1 MFEDVLTAYGYLG
14 VFAVSLAVN
23 LLPFTS
29 PSNLVL
35 AGAVAFMFPTMNPVV
50 LGLTVA
56 VAASIAKTA
65 HYYVASY
72 VGGKTANRGAK
83 LQYYGKRLGRW
94 GALAAFVAATT
105 PIPDDP
111 VVIPLGMTGYSPIRF
126 FVSYLTGKA
135 IISVAGAYLGRQS
148 ALTVQGLF
156 PTNEYIVATAV
167 VSILIA
173 SVLLKA
179 DLPTLMSRLKKVMGR
194 G

>member
-1 MFEDVLTAYGYLG
+1 
-14 VFAVSLAVN
+14 
-23 LLPFTS
+23 
-29 PSNLVL
+29 
-35 AGAVAFMFPTMNPVV
+35 
-50 LGLTVA
+50 
-56 VAASIAKTA
+56 
-65 HYYVASY
+65 
-72 VGGKTANRGAK
+72 
-83 LQYYGKRLGRW
+83 
-94 GALAAFVAATT
+94 
-105 PIPDDP
+105 
-111 VVIPLGMTGYSPIRF
+111 MTGYSPIRF

-179 DLPTLMSRLKKVMGR
+179 DLPTLMSRLKKVMGH